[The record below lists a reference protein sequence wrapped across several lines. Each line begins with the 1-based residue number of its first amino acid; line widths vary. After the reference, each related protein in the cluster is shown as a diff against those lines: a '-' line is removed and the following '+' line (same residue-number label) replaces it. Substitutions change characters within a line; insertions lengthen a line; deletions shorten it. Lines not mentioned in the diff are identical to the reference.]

1 MLLQQASAAF
11 YRPMRLT
18 TAFQTIL
25 GTSVLLAA
33 TACGGSGDADPAAL
47 IQQKDFAGAIALIEP
62 ALKAVEQGSDAHR
75 DLLIM
80 QAEALS
86 ADSPDKAAETFMASM
101 KAHKDLIGPKDVKY
115 VVDKMAEQKHLTQA
129 IDVMDLGLKTWEKNE
144 TLAVVLDELK
154 QAALAGDNADAVN
167 KLKGMGYL

>member
-1 MLLQQASAAF
+1 
-11 YRPMRLT
+11 
-18 TAFQTIL
+18 
-25 GTSVLLAA
+25 
-33 TACGGSGDADPAAL
+33 
-47 IQQKDFAGAIALIEP
+47 
-62 ALKAVEQGSDAHR
+62 
-75 DLLIM
+75 
-80 QAEALS
+80 
-86 ADSPDKAAETFMASM
+86 M